1 MDLKQQIL
9 SFLNKDSD
17 FYSLSSNYFEEER
30 EHLENGVNVLT
41 NLILK
46 GLYIQTIQKG
56 RKEEMHYMVRAS
68 DEVIFTENL
77 NNYYL
82 NEISLVKGSAYVSEI
97 FGQQA
102 SDLINE
108 ISKFCILKPGTINR
122 LVNLLASVVLHVLN
136 RIFKLQTNEGSS
148 MFDQLLGNYSQ
159 EIKLPQNLELLL
171 IQTLYYNNIEQNI
184 DLNCTNGKAN
194 GSKNDYRFKDVIPFN
209 SSKQPFQ
216 AAH

>member
-1 MDLKQQIL
+1 MDIKQQIL
-9 SFLNKDSD
+9 SFLNKNSN
-17 FYSLSSNYFEEER
+17 FYYLSSKYFEEER
-30 EHLENGVNVLT
+30 EHLENGINVLT

-56 RKEEMHYMVRAS
+56 RKEEMHNMVRES
-68 DEVIFTENL
+68 DAVVFTGNL

-82 NEISLVKGSAYVSEI
+82 NEISLAKGSAYVSEI

-108 ISKFCILKPGTINR
+108 ISKFCVLKPGTINR

-148 MFDQLLGNYSQ
+148 MFDHLLGNYSQ
-159 EIKLPQNLELLL
+159 EIKLPQSLELLL

-184 DLNCTNGKAN
+184 DLNSTNGKAN
-194 GSKNDYRFKDVIPFN
+194 GSINGHGFKDVIPFN
-209 SSKQPFQ
+209 WSKQPVQ
-216 AAH
+216 AAR

>member
-1 MDLKQQIL
+1 MDIKQQIL
-9 SFLNKDSD
+9 SFLNKNSN
-17 FYSLSSNYFEEER
+17 FYYLSSKYFEEER
-30 EHLENGVNVLT
+30 EHLENGINVLT

-56 RKEEMHYMVRAS
+56 GKEEMHNMVRES
-68 DEVIFTENL
+68 DAVVFTGNL

-82 NEISLVKGSAYVSEI
+82 NEISLAKGSAYVSEI

-108 ISKFCILKPGTINR
+108 ISKFCVLKPGTINR

-148 MFDQLLGNYSQ
+148 MFDHLLGNYSQ
-159 EIKLPQNLELLL
+159 EIKLPQSLELLL

-184 DLNCTNGKAN
+184 DLNSTNGKAN
-194 GSKNDYRFKDVIPFN
+194 GSINGHGFKDVIPFN
-209 SSKQPFQ
+209 WSKQPVQ
-216 AAH
+216 AAR